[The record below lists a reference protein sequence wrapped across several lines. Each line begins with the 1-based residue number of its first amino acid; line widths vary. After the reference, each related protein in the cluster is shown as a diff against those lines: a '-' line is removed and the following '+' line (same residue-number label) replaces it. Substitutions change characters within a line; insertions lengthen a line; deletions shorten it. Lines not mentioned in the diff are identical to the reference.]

1 MTAPVLQVDEL
12 GVAFRP
18 RSGRGAEVEAVA
30 GASFAVDRGRVLALV
45 GESGSG
51 KSVSALAVLGLLPG
65 TARVSGSIRVAGE
78 ELLGAA
84 PERLRQLRGNLIG
97 TIFQEPASA
106 LNPVYSIG
114 WQITEA
120 LRVHDPQLTATDAR
134 HRVRELLAQVGLTD
148 GLRIARSFPHE
159 LSGGQLQR
167 CMIAMAIGNGPR
179 LLIAD
184 EPTTALDVT
193 IQAGILALLRQL
205 KDELGMA
212 ILLITH
218 DMGVVADLADDV
230 AVLRAGRL
238 VESAPVRELFGHPR
252 DDYTRSL
259 LDAVP
264 KLAGLTVTTDRPE
277 AAPESDHGTRT
288 EPPVAEL
295 RGVTVSY
302 PGSGF
307 GRSVIAAADVDLRI
321 GRGELVG
328 LVGESG
334 SGKST
339 VGRALAGLVRVS
351 AGTVELAGSDITV
364 ANHRQLRRARA
375 RLGMIFQ
382 DPGSSLN
389 PRHPVGRSIGEPLQL
404 AGVAPAERR
413 RRVIELLDAV
423 RLGADLAERL
433 PHELSGGQRQ
443 RVAIARALANNPGL
457 LIADEP
463 TSALDVS
470 VQQTIIE
477 LLADLQADLGFSCLF
492 ISHDLAV
499 VGQLTRRIAVLRQG
513 RIVEAGDTDR
523 VLTQPVDPYTQR
535 LLAAAPVADPDEQQR
550 RRAAWAGLADE

>member
-1 MTAPVLQVDEL
+1 MTVPVLEVTDL
-12 GVAFRP
+12 GVTFRP

-30 GASFAVDRGRVLALV
+30 GVSFAVQRGRVLALV

-51 KSVSALAVLGLLPG
+51 KSVSALATLGLLPD
-65 TARVSGSIRVAGE
+65 TARVAGSIRLAGD
-78 ELLGAA
+78 ELLGAP
-84 PERLRQLRGNLIG
+84 PERLREVRGGTIG

-106 LNPVYSIG
+106 LNPVYSVG

-120 LRVHDPQLTATDAR
+120 LRAHDPNLSTADAR

-148 GLRIARSFPHE
+148 GLRIARSYPHE

-167 CMIAMAIGNGPR
+167 CMIAMAIGNGPQ

-193 IQAGILALLRQL
+193 VQAGILALLRRL
-205 KDELGMA
+205 RDELGMA

-230 AVLRAGRL
+230 AVLRSGLL
-238 VESAPVRELFGHPR
+238 VESAPVRELFGNPR
-252 DDYTRSL
+252 DDYTRTL
-259 LDAVP
+259 LSAVP
-264 KLAGLTVTTDRPE
+264 RLAGLTITE
-277 AAPESDHGTRT
+277 AEPAPDPLPDSGSEA
-288 EPPVAEL
+288 PAAEL
-295 RGVTVSY
+295 KQVTISY
-302 PGSGF
+302 PGGF
-307 GRSVIAAADVDLRI
+307 GRAITAAEQVDLRI
-321 GRGELVG
+321 GRGDLVG

-339 VGRALAGLVRVS
+339 IGRALAGLVRAA
-351 AGTVELAGSDITV
+351 AGSVELAGLDITR
-364 ANHRQLRRARA
+364 ANRRVLHRARS

-389 PRHPVGRSIGEPLQL
+389 PRHPVERSIAEPLLL
-404 AGVAPAERR
+404 AGVAPKDRR
-413 RRVIELLDAV
+413 HRVLELLDAV
-423 RLGADLAERL
+423 RLGPTLAPRL

-443 RVAIARALANNPGL
+443 RVAIARALAADPAL

-477 LLADLQADLGFSCLF
+477 LLADLHRDLGFGCLF

-499 VGQLTRRIAVLRQG
+499 VGQLTERIAVMRQG
-513 RIVEAGDTDR
+513 RIVETGPTER
-523 VLTQPVDPYTQR
+523 VLSRPTEPYTQR
-535 LLAAAPVADPDEQQR
+535 LLAAVPVADPEQQR
-550 RRAAWAGLADE
+550 QRREAWLQLTGE

>member
-1 MTAPVLQVDEL
+1 MSVPVLDVADL
-12 GVAFRP
+12 GVTFRP

-30 GASFAVDRGRVLALV
+30 GVSFAVQRGRVLALV

-51 KSVSALAVLGLLPG
+51 KSVSALATLGLLPD
-65 TARVSGSIRVAGE
+65 TARVAGSIRLAGE
-78 ELLGAA
+78 ELLGAP
-84 PERLRQLRGNLIG
+84 PERLRQVRGGTIG

-106 LNPVYSIG
+106 LNPVYSVG

-120 LRVHDPQLTATDAR
+120 LRAHDRNLSPADAR

-148 GLRIARSFPHE
+148 GLRIARSYPHE

-167 CMIAMAIGNGPR
+167 CMIAMAIGNGPQV
-179 LLIAD
+179 LIAD

-193 IQAGILALLRQL
+193 VQAGILALLRRL
-205 KDELGMA
+205 RDELGMA

-230 AVLRAGRL
+230 AVLRSGLL
-238 VESAPVRELFGHPR
+238 VESAPVRQLFADPG
-252 DDYTRSL
+252 DDYTRTL
-259 LDAVP
+259 LGAVP
-264 KLAGLTVTTDRPE
+264 KLAGLTITE
-277 AAPESDHGTRT
+277 AEPAPDPLPDSESDT
-288 EPPVAEL
+288 PPAAEL
-295 RGVTVSY
+295 RQVTVTY
-302 PGSGF
+302 PGGGF
-307 GRSVIAAADVDLRI
+307 GRAVTAAEQVNLRI
-321 GRGELVG
+321 GRGDLVG

-339 VGRALAGLVRVS
+339 IGRALAGLVRAA
-351 AGTVELAGSDITV
+351 AGSVELAGIDITR
-364 ANHRQLRRARA
+364 ANRRVLHRARS

-389 PRHPVGRSIGEPLQL
+389 PRHPIEHSIAEPLQL
-404 AGVAPAERR
+404 AGAAPTARR
-413 RRVIELLDAV
+413 RRVLELLDAV
-423 RLGADLAERL
+423 RLGPALAQRL

-443 RVAIARALANNPGL
+443 RVAIARALANDPEL

-477 LLADLQADLGFSCLF
+477 LLADLHRELGFGCLF

-499 VGQLTRRIAVLRQG
+499 VGQLTDRIAVMRQG
-513 RIVEAGDTDR
+513 RVVETGPTER
-523 VLTQPVDPYTQR
+523 VLSRPAEPYTQR
-535 LLAAAPVADPDEQQR
+535 LLAAVPVADPDQQR
-550 RRAAWAGLADE
+550 ERREAWLQLSGE